1 MPMPPPNITGKL
13 HIGHALFLS
22 IQDALTRYY
31 RKSGYET
38 LWLPGTDHAG
48 IATHSKIIESFNNEP
63 FSESEYA
70 IRGQKIKQINQST
83 IIEQIQRTGASCD
96 WSRLNYT
103 MDDNFKQAAI
113 HALKQLNNDG
123 LLYQKDGQWYIA
135 MQNMAKELLADI
147 QSGSFIINDIT
158 QLNKLIPMLE
168 HSEDWCISRQ
178 IKWGLA
184 LPIYM
189 DNHNNHHIFNNDEE
203 AILHLPDG
211 FLKETSTF
219 DTWFTSSLWPFA
231 TLGWPNT
238 TDDYSKF
245 YPAQIIETGADILFF
260 WCARMLMM
268 GKKLTGIYPF
278 KEIYLH
284 GICRDSEGKKMSKS
298 LGNGIDPLD
307 IIDRYGTDALR
318 FALLSKATNKDMKMA
333 DNDFLNASKFINKIW
348 QSFRFIDMHIK
359 ANETPCHLNIHGSFT
374 EHLNTL
380 KTQFHEAMNKREFL
394 NITRDIQYSY
404 KHHFCDEWIE
414 QNKKAIFAGDH
425 DVLQHGLFILMSYME
440 LLHCFIPFITTY
452 ITEHF
457 EQGDIIQNQY

>member
-1 MPMPPPNITGKL
+1 MPPPNITGKL

-48 IATHSKIIESFNNEP
+48 LATHDKIIESFNNAD
-63 FSESEYA
+63 FSDDDYL
-70 IRGQKIKQINQST
+70 IRGQEIKETHQSKIIQ
-83 IIEQIQRTGASCD
+83 QIQRTGASCD

-135 MQNMAKELLADI
+135 MKEMATELLSDI
-147 QSGSFIINDIT
+147 QSGLFIINDIT

-178 IKWGLA
+178 IKWGLT
-184 LPIYM
+184 LPIYI
-189 DNHNNHHIFNNDEE
+189 DHNNNHHIFDSDEE
-203 AILHLPDG
+203 AHHQLPDG

-231 TLGWPNT
+231 TLGWPNQ
-238 TDDYSKF
+238 TDDYKKF

-278 KEIYLH
+278 REIYLH
-284 GICRDSEGKKMSKS
+284 GICRDSQGRKMSKS

-307 IIDRYGTDALR
+307 IIDKYGTDALR

-333 DNDFLNASKFINKIW
+333 DNDFLNAAKFINKIW
-348 QSFRFIDMHIK
+348 QSFRFIDMHMTQNNTAYIM
-359 ANETPCHLNIHGSFT
+359 NFDGSFT
-374 EHLNTL
+374 DHMKDL
-380 KTQFHEAMNKREFL
+380 KCQFHNAMENRDFL

-414 QNKKAIFAGDH
+414 QNKKAIFSGDH
-425 DVLQHGLFILMSYME
+425 AILQHGLFILISYME
-440 LLHCFIPFITTY
+440 LLHCFMPFITTY

-457 EQGDIIQNQY
+457 GFDNIIGIPY

>member
-1 MPMPPPNITGKL
+1 MPPPNITGKL

-48 IATHSKIIESFNNEP
+48 LATHEKIIESFQNAE
-63 FSESEYA
+63 FSDDDYL
-70 IRGQKIKQINQST
+70 IRGEELKQTHQSKIIQ
-83 IIEQIQRTGASCD
+83 QIQRTGASCD
-96 WSRLNYT
+96 FSRLSYT

-113 HALKQLNNDG
+113 HALKELDDQG
-123 LLYQKDGQWYIA
+123 LLYQKDGQWYIS
-135 MQNMAKELLADI
+135 MGEMAKQLLSDI
-147 QSGSFIINDIT
+147 QAGLFIINDIT
-158 QLNKLIPMLE
+158 QLNKLMPMLE

-178 IKWGLA
+178 IKWGLR
-184 LPIYM
+184 LPIYI
-189 DNHNNHHIFNNDEE
+189 DQNHKHHIFDNDEE
-203 AILHLPDG
+203 AFNQLPAG
-211 FLKETSTF
+211 FIKETSTF

-231 TLGWPNT
+231 TLGWPNQ
-238 TDDYSKF
+238 TDDYKKF

-268 GKKLTGIYPF
+268 GKKITGIYPF

-284 GICRDSEGKKMSKS
+284 GICRDSQGRKMSKS

-307 IIDRYGTDALR
+307 IIDKYGTDALR

-348 QSFRFIDMHIK
+348 QSFRFIDMHMSQNNTSY
-359 ANETPCHLNIHGSFT
+359 ALNDNGAFS
-374 EHLNTL
+374 EHLNDL
-380 KTQFHEAMNKREFL
+380 KLQFQTAMENRDFL

-425 DVLQHGLFILMSYME
+425 SILQHGLFILISYME
-440 LLHCFIPFITTY
+440 LLHCFMPFITTY

-457 EQGDIIQNQY
+457 GFNDIISTQY